1 MPCPAIRNFAP
12 KNENSVTITRHKEGE
27 KDMPNVRKNR
37 SITQSTGGLPAVT
50 PIEVDRV
57 RRSVLDIVRNNI
69 PTVREVL
76 NGNRSW
82 SNQQV
87 RLFGM
92 MLNKVMPD
100 LHHTFNEHTIE
111 NKKAHELTIEELE
124 QIAMQATEQSE
135 REDKEETMEDTD
147 DISDAEVVETLNRR
161 DSQEEKDAIQQ
172 SV

>member
-1 MPCPAIRNFAP
+1 
-12 KNENSVTITRHKEGE
+12 
-27 KDMPNVRKNR
+27 MPNVRKNR

-124 QIAMQATEQSE
+124 QIAMQAILPILYSIW
-135 REDKEETMEDTD
+135 RPDCPM
-147 DISDAEVVETLNRR
+147 IWIMFSHVSALRVG
-161 DSQEEKDAIQQ
+161 SIG
-172 SV
+172 SVPSTTR

>member
-1 MPCPAIRNFAP
+1 
-12 KNENSVTITRHKEGE
+12 
-27 KDMPNVRKNR
+27 MPNVRKNR
-37 SITQSTGGLPAVT
+37 SLTKSTGGLPAVT

-69 PTVREVL
+69 PTVRSVL
-76 NGNRSW
+76 NGDRSW

-111 NKKAHELTIEELE
+111 NKQIHELSIQELE
-124 QIAMQATEQSE
+124 AIAIQATQQSE
-135 REDKEETMEDTD
+135 QEDREETMSDTD
-147 DISDAEVVETLNRR
+147 DISEDEANVILNGSSDIDRVTEEVDARSS
-161 DSQEEKDAIQQ
+161 DS
-172 SV
+172 

>member
-1 MPCPAIRNFAP
+1 
-12 KNENSVTITRHKEGE
+12 
-27 KDMPNVRKNR
+27 MPNVRKNR

-76 NGNRSW
+76 NGDRSW

-124 QIAMQATEQSE
+124 QIALQATQQSE

-147 DISDAEVVETLNRR
+147 DITDAEVIDALKHH
-161 DSQEEKDAIQQ
+161 DSKEEKSAI
-172 SV
+172 